1 VTIILG
7 GDSLFHKTKTPTSIP
22 ATRKGRRD
30 VELSRGYDTDINQN
44 GVEKYVGKSQISPK

>member
-22 ATRKGRRD
+22 ATREGRLD
-30 VELSRGYDTDINQN
+30 VELSRGYDRMATPL
-44 GVEKYVGKSQISPK
+44 GTLGLGLVVCLFML